1 MKFHSF
7 LPLFILSILSTTTV
21 LADTLID
28 KIPINIPYRNYT
40 EEIWIYLK
48 HPINNFIS
56 ILYEDTHN
64 EITVENTAIEFKA
77 KYYNTIEQIQIS
89 LQMEIK
95 THRWIHIG
103 IVSFIDDEKLHIDF
117 YTNEFKETVDK
128 LISSSSQNIFKVF

>member
-56 ILYEDTHN
+56 ILYEDTCN
-64 EITVENTAIEFKA
+64 GITVKNTAIEFKA
-77 KYYNTIEQIQIS
+77 KYYYNTIEQIQIS

-95 THRWIHIG
+95 THRWIIYNM
-103 IVSFIDDEKLHIDF
+103 SRNRLQLDF
-117 YTNEFKETVDK
+117 PHKNF
-128 LISSSSQNIFKVF
+128 